1 MPNKPVVFIPGF
13 IATKLKFRPT
23 NWTLFPPNPLD
34 LLDAQKKQQLVELL
48 SSPKFDDPNDDVQP
62 DEPIRN
68 ILGITQ
74 QADAL
79 YSLLTSHFGYD
90 TSAES
95 TDFRAVGWDWRKAVD
110 DVQTQAAVVKAIN
123 DLFAATGKKVV
134 LLPHSTGGLV
144 MRKLLEDQPQ
154 LTDKIEQV
162 ISFGIPWAGAL
173 SAVLALDDPS
183 KVGIGPLSLSAAD
196 VKRITT
202 NAQAAYDLA
211 PPNPAKTDMHLA
223 GGVPLNFFIEN
234 GQQASP
240 LVQNGWM
247 SFPEFMLPMAQR
259 AAARLGARTPAIN
272 LGGGHMMPPIT
283 NVCGWGIPSA
293 TQIDL
298 LPNATLQFSAS
309 PLKLGDG
316 TVPLYSAAWLRGPD
330 IRTMVVPIGAYPVG
344 NLPMRHSRIWDSL
357 PVVQL
362 LNEVLADAPRR
373 PFVAAS
379 VDGDDFQDP
388 AKPTFRLRISA
399 ADEHGDVLPN
409 CTATFKYST
418 VNKPTIEMD
427 TIWKEVTLPRE
438 GIKPNVNGTNFFRL
452 PIQVK
457 WKGGK
462 TEIVV
467 IFHTL

>member
-13 IATKLKFRPT
+13 IATKLKYRPT

-34 LLDAQKKQQLVELL
+34 LLSAEKKRKIVELL

-90 TSAES
+90 TSLES
-95 TDFRAVGWDWRKAVD
+95 KDFRAVGWDWRKAVD
-110 DVQTQAAVVKAIN
+110 DVQTQAAIVKAIN
-123 DLFAATGKKVV
+123 DLFAMTGKKVV

-144 MRKLLEDQPQ
+144 MRKLLEDQPD
-154 LTDKIEQV
+154 LTNKIEQV

-173 SAVLALDDPS
+173 SAVLALDEPN
-183 KVGIGPLSLSAAD
+183 KVGIGTLSLSADD
-196 VKRITT
+196 VKSITT

-211 PPNPAKTDMHLA
+211 PPDPARTDMHLE
-223 GGVPLNFFIEN
+223 GGIPLNFFIEN

-240 LVQNGWM
+240 LRRNGWM
-247 SFPEFMLPMAQR
+247 SFPQYMLTLAEK
-259 AAARLGARTPAIN
+259 ADSRLGARTPAIT
-272 LGGGHMMPPIT
+272 LGGGHVMPPIT
-283 NVCGWGIPSA
+283 NVCGWGIPST

-298 LPNATLQFSAS
+298 LPNSTLQYSTS
-309 PLKLGDG
+309 PIKLGDG
-316 TVPLYSAAWLRGPD
+316 TVALYSAAWLRGTD
-330 IRTMVVPIGAYPVG
+330 VRNMILPIGAYPVG
-344 NLPMRHSRIWDSL
+344 NLPMRHSRIWDSP

-362 LNEVLADAPRR
+362 LNEVLEDAPRR
-373 PFVAAS
+373 PFIAAA

-399 ADEHGDVLPN
+399 ADVDGEVLTD
-409 CTATFKYST
+409 CKVTFRFST
-418 VNKPTIEMD
+418 VSKPSLDMD
-427 TIWKEVTLPRE
+427 TIWKEVTLSRE
-438 GIKPNVNGTNFFRL
+438 GVKPNVNGTNLFRL
-452 PIQVK
+452 PIDVK

-462 TEIVV
+462 TQIVV